1 MSRQEANLAI
11 LQRLLEAAE
20 ADPDLRFGQLLWN
33 VGVLRAGEEGGLKD
47 PYNDES
53 TAILRRIEKRRM
65 EPQPWHSPEG

>member
-33 VGVLRAGEEGGLKD
+33 VGVLMAGEEGGLKD

-53 TAILRRIEKRRM
+53 TAILRRIEKRRL
-65 EPQPWHSPEG
+65 ELQPWHSPEG